1 MEPDQAT
8 IMENAKEAI
17 NNNNTLVKGEL
28 VQKYI
33 YHYTIVRAW
42 EIWRWKRDNMYVL
55 SSNWCYIRLYIWE
68 LYWSKVA
75 SIWW

>member
-33 YHYTIVRAW
+33 YHYTIVRA
-42 EIWRWKRDNMYVL
+42 
-55 SSNWCYIRLYIWE
+55 
-68 LYWSKVA
+68 
-75 SIWW
+75 